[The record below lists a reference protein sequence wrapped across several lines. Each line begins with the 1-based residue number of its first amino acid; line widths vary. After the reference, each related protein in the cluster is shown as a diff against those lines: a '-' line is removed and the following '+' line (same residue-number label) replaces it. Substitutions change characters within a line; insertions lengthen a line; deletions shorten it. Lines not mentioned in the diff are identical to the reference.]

1 MDTNHLEPEYLVS
14 KDVWGCYQSEL
25 KKKKKT
31 NVQEPNTIYFTVYLG
46 FL

>member
-1 MDTNHLEPEYLVS
+1 MDSNHLEQEYLMS
-14 KDVWGCYQSEL
+14 KYVLGVLPVWI
-25 KKKKKT
+25 KKKKT